1 MADTK
6 ISALTAASALT
17 GTEIVPVVQ
26 SAANR
31 RTTAQDIANL
41 AAAGGGLFSPIL
53 SAVPT
58 AANTGLSNWQNQNG
72 ASVTDSVVGIALSA
86 ASNGNANNIRL
97 RTKTAPATPYTVT
110 GLVAMTPADF
120 SKFASLQF
128 GWTDGTKIQAIELSQ
143 RETSPSPLLYI
154 NSYSTV
160 SAFNASHLAGTIS
173 TITFREW
180 VQIEDD
186 GTNIFFRWSADGV
199 NFQTFYTVAKASGYL
214 GSSGYSNIA
223 FGINP
228 YGTALKGTLLSYAEA

>member
-17 GTEIVPVVQ
+17 GAEIVPVLQ
-26 SAANR
+26 SSANR
-31 RTTAQDIANL
+31 RTTAQDIADL
-41 AAAGGGLFSPIL
+41 AAAGGLFGAIL

-58 AANTGLSNWQNQNG
+58 AANTGLSNWQNQNS
-72 ASVTDSVVGIALSA
+72 AAVSDSAIGIALSA
-86 ASNGNANNIRL
+86 SSNGNANNIRL
-97 RTKTAPATPYTVT
+97 RTKTAPSTPYTIT
-110 GLVAMTPADF
+110 ALMAMTPADF

-143 RETSPSPLLYI
+143 RDTSPSPLLYV

-180 VQIEDD
+180 VQIADD
-186 GTNIFFRWSADGV
+186 GTTVSFRWSADGA
-199 NFQTFYTVAKASGYL
+199 NFQTFYSVAKASGYL